1 MILVPEDI
9 LIRIV
14 ALSAW
19 GLPVCTDQTAF
30 GACVRIQAVVNRSEH
45 HVSEQ
50 CVNVHETDLDV
61 GFTTELVSQSQK
73 GSFEI
78 QRQPFE
84 GIRG

>member
-14 ALSAW
+14 ALSTW
-19 GLPVCTDQTAF
+19 RLRVRTDQTAF
-30 GACVRIQAVVNRSEH
+30 GACVWIKAVVNRSEH

-50 CVNVHETDLDV
+50 CVNVHETDLDI
-61 GFTTELVSQSQK
+61 GFATELVSQSQK

-78 QRQPFE
+78 
-84 GIRG
+84 